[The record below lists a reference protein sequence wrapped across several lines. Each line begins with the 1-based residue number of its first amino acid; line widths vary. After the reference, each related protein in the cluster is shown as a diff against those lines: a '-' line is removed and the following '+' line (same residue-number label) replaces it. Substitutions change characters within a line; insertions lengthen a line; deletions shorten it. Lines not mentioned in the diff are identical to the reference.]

1 MFFRDELEGE
11 SMATD
16 IETKRCFVISPIGED
31 ASETRKRADLVL
43 KHIIKPAALDAGYL
57 AERADEIDKP
67 GLITSQVIQRVVSD
81 PLVIADLTEMNP
93 NVFYEL
99 ALRHAFR
106 KPLVQIIQKGERI
119 PFDVAGTRTIHVDH
133 RDLDSVASAK
143 DEIIKQIKSLEKDP
157 EDIES
162 PISVS
167 LDLQHLRQSDNPE
180 DRSLAEILS
189 ELSEMRLALSKISE
203 TSSNETQMMMRELRG
218 ILLDAPE
225 FGAERSKKKNLERYL
240 FRFAEM
246 ASVQSSGPERAMA
259 YGAMATLFRDR
270 APWIYEAAMEVYKI
284 MLFGTKAKADEAEHK
299 FKQVVRM
306 TMETPIGRDL
316 FEPDRHGFPA
326 MEMLHFFAR

>member
-1 MFFRDELEGE
+1 MVGE
-11 SMATD
+11 AE
-16 IETKRCFVISPIGED
+16 IKRCFVISPIGED
-31 ASETRKRADLVL
+31 SSETRKRADLVL
-43 KHIIKPAALDAGYL
+43 KHIIKPAALEAGYV

-106 KPLVQIIQKGERI
+106 RPLVQIIQKGERI

-133 RDLDSVASAK
+133 TDLDSVASAK
-143 DEIIKQIKSLEKDP
+143 IEIVKQIQSLERDP
-157 EDIES
+157 DDMET

-167 LDLQHLRQSDNPE
+167 LDLQQLRQSDNPE

-189 ELSEMRLALSKISE
+189 EMSELRISLSKISE
-203 TSSNETQMMMRELRG
+203 MASISNSNELRQ
-218 ILLDAPE
+218 IRNLL
-225 FGAERSKKKNLERYL
+225 AEAGDIGSERPRTKNLERYL
-240 FRFAEM
+240 FRLAEI
-246 ASVQSSGPERAMA
+246 AADSEVGPEKAMA

-284 MLFGTKAKADEAEHK
+284 MLFGPKSKAEDAEIK
-299 FKQVVRM
+299 FKHIVRM
-306 TMETPIGRDL
+306 TVESPISRDL
-316 FEPDRHGFPA
+316 MENERYGFPA
-326 MEMLHFFAR
+326 MEMLNFFAR